1 VAGGGQGAMIKA
13 IMAKVTIVQILTQ
26 TFPLHLL
33 IHYHDHDHGKYI
45 GWSNC

>member
-13 IMAKVTIVQILTQ
+13 IMAKVTILTQ

-33 IHYHDHDHGKYI
+33 IHDHDHDHDHGKYI